1 MAELSEFERDF
12 QALSA
17 EMRKLE
23 GEYTMYF
30 SGRLPRPPWETR
42 GRVEQ
47 LFKRWDR
54 KPLDNL
60 MSRFRFQT
68 LQSRYTKFVDLWDR
82 AMRAREEGRVSPLGR
97 RQDLYER
104 ATAPAALTDT
114 AEALE
119 AEAGEPASVA
129 ARAVTR
135 HSATFSNPREEIE
148 KLTDLYGSV
157 MDARRQAGEDIVP
170 FHKFAALVKEQVQRL
185 KSRGAPEV
193 TFRVTTVDGRVN
205 LTAKVA
211 SAGELA

>member
-1 MAELSEFERDF
+1 MAELTEFERDF
-12 QALSA
+12 QLLSA
-17 EMRKLE
+17 ELRKLE

-60 MSRFRFQT
+60 MTRFRFQT
-68 LQSRYTKFVDLWDR
+68 LQSRFTKFVDLWDR
-82 AMRAREEGRVSPLGR
+82 AMRAREEGRASPLGR
-97 RQDLYER
+97 RQDPAER
-104 ATAPAALTDT
+104 QPAV
-114 AEALE
+114 AEPS
-119 AEAGEPASVA
+119 AGAAVPLVA
-129 ARAVTR
+129 HT
-135 HSATFSNPREEIE
+135 ATFRNPREEID
-148 KLTDLYGSV
+148 KLTDLYGTL
-157 MDARRQAGEDIVP
+157 MDARRQAGEDVVP
-170 FHKFAALVKEQVQRL
+170 FHKFAALVKEQVTRL

-193 TFRVTTVDGRVN
+193 TFRVTTVEGRVN